1 MPAKTVPTEATAGY
15 VEFTF
20 NGVTYKAK
28 KKFKR
33 LKFLRMLDEGKLFS
47 AFSLAMDEEEYE
59 RLEDSDLDQDELEDL
74 MEILAKTL
82 LGDKADAKN

>member
-1 MPAKTVPTEATAGY
+1 MPAKTAVEY

-33 LKFLRMLDEGKLFS
+33 LRFLRMLDEGKLFS
-47 AFSLAMDEEEYE
+47 AFSLAMDESEYE
-59 RLEDSDLDQDELEDL
+59 RLEDADLEQEELEDL
-74 MEILAKTL
+74 LEILAKTL
-82 LGDKADAKN
+82 LGEKADKGN